1 MSPDQIALVLGGLL
15 SLGGAKGYFSKGSKA
30 SLIAGVGLG
39 GVYLYSSRLMSQNS
53 TSGVPL
59 ALAGS
64 AFLFASGVPR
74 LAKTRKPVPLM
85 LTVLGA
91 VSTAYYYKQWV

>member
-1 MSPDQIALVLGGLL
+1 MSPDQIGLVMAGLL

-39 GVYLYSSRLMSQNS
+39 GLYMYSSRLMNTNS
-53 TSGVPL
+53 PNGVPL
-59 ALAGS
+59 ALAAS
-64 AFLFASGVPR
+64 ALLLASSVPR
-74 LAKTRKPVPLM
+74 LAKTRKPLPLM

-91 VSTAYYYKQWV
+91 ASTAYYYRQWV